1 MRSSV
6 TTDVRSST
14 TMRAMGGMGAIA
26 LAAGLAAC
34 GGTTNESTADGGSGV
49 QESAENPTQSEA
61 AGFLAEYESAF
72 QELYYESSLASW
84 AMNTRIVDGDTSNAA
99 RYQQAREAQ
108 AAFEGSVENIERIR
122 DLLERR
128 DQLRPLQTAQLAA
141 MAYRAAQYPGTVP
154 GLVSERIAAEAAQ
167 VEALYGFE
175 FTLDGTPIT
184 PNEIDERLREEE
196 NLGRRRAVWEASKEV
211 GPALKDGIVR
221 LRDLRNQTVQALG
234 YPDYFTYQVSEYGMR
249 TEEMLELNDTFIQ
262 QLRPLYRELHTW
274 VRYEV
279 AKRYGE
285 PVPEIIPAHWLPNR
299 WAQDWSALVSVEG
312 LDPGPALAE
321 KPPGWIVEQ
330 GESFYLSLG
339 FEELPDSF
347 WELSSLYPL
356 APDADYKKN
365 THASAWH
372 LDRANDIR
380 SLMSVESNPEWWETT
395 LHELGHIYYYVTYS
409 TPEVPL
415 LLRRGANRGYH
426 EAIGSLMGLASVQR
440 PFLLGR
446 GLVSPDAEVDAMQ
459 QLLKEAL
466 NYVAYMPF
474 AAGTMTRFEHALYV
488 EDLPPDQFN
497 AKWWDLVRKYQGVA
511 PPEPRGEEHADPL
524 TKTHINND
532 AAQYYDYAISYALLF
547 QMHDHIARNILKQDP
562 HDADYWGSMEAGDF
576 LREVMAPGAS
586 RPWREVLRETT
597 GRDLDATAM
606 VEYFQPLYDWLAE
619 QNAGREHTL
628 PDV

>member
-1 MRSSV
+1 MRGTGV
-6 TTDVRSST
+6 I
-14 TMRAMGGMGAIA
+14 GAIT

-34 GGTTNESTADGGSGV
+34 GGAANGSATDSRSADRGSGA
-49 QESAENPTQSEA
+49 QESAENPVQGEA
-61 AGFLAEYESAF
+61 AGFLAEYESTF
-72 QELYYESSLASW
+72 RRLYYESSLASW
-84 AMNTRIVDGDTSNAA
+84 AMNTRIVDGDTTNAA

-122 DLLERR
+122 SLLERR
-128 DQLRPLQTAQLAA
+128 DQLKPLQTAQLAA
-141 MAYRAAQYPGTVP
+141 MAYRAAQYPGIVP
-154 GLVSERIAAEAAQ
+154 DLVSERIAAEAAQ

-175 FTLDGTPIT
+175 FTLDGESIT
-184 PNEIDERLREEE
+184 PNEIDEMLREEKD
-196 NLGRRRAVWEASKEV
+196 LGRRRAVWEASKEV

-249 TEEMLELNDTFIQ
+249 TEEMLQLNDTFIH

-274 VRYEV
+274 VRYEL
-279 AKRYGE
+279 AERYGE
-285 PVPEIIPAHWLPNR
+285 PVPDLIPSHWLPNR

-312 LDPGPALAE
+312 LDPGPALAKKSPE
-321 KPPGWIVEQ
+321 WIVEQ
-330 GESFYLSLG
+330 GESFFSSLG
-339 FEELPDSF
+339 FGELPEGF

-356 APDADYKKN
+356 APDSDYKKN

-372 LDRANDIR
+372 LDRGTDIR
-380 SLMSVESNPEWWETT
+380 SLMSVEANPEWWETT
-395 LHELGHIYYYVTYS
+395 LHELGHIYYYMTYS
-409 TPEVPL
+409 TPEIPL

-426 EAIGSLMGLASVQR
+426 EAIGYLMGLASVQR
-440 PFLLGR
+440 PFLVGR

-459 QLLKEAL
+459 QLLQEAL

-474 AAGTMTRFEHALYV
+474 AAGTMTRFEHALYA
-488 EDLPPDQFN
+488 EDLSPDQFN
-497 AKWWDLVRKYQGVA
+497 AKWWDLVREYQGVA
-511 PPEPRGEEHADPL
+511 PPAPRGEEHADPL
-524 TKTHINND
+524 TKTHISDD

-562 HDADYWGSMEAGDF
+562 HDADYWGSVETGDF

-606 VEYFQPLYDWLAE
+606 VEYFQSLHDWLVE
-619 QNAGREHTL
+619 QNTGREHTL
-628 PDV
+628 PDI

>member
-6 TTDVRSST
+6 TTDVRSSR

-395 LHELGHIYYYVTYS
+395 LH
-409 TPEVPL
+409 
-415 LLRRGANRGYH
+415 
-426 EAIGSLMGLASVQR
+426 
-440 PFLLGR
+440 
-446 GLVSPDAEVDAMQ
+446 
-459 QLLKEAL
+459 
-466 NYVAYMPF
+466 
-474 AAGTMTRFEHALYV
+474 
-488 EDLPPDQFN
+488 
-497 AKWWDLVRKYQGVA
+497 
-511 PPEPRGEEHADPL
+511 
-524 TKTHINND
+524 
-532 AAQYYDYAISYALLF
+532 
-547 QMHDHIARNILKQDP
+547 
-562 HDADYWGSMEAGDF
+562 
-576 LREVMAPGAS
+576 
-586 RPWREVLRETT
+586 
-597 GRDLDATAM
+597 
-606 VEYFQPLYDWLAE
+606 
-619 QNAGREHTL
+619 
-628 PDV
+628 

>member
-1 MRSSV
+1 
-6 TTDVRSST
+6 
-14 TMRAMGGMGAIA
+14 
-26 LAAGLAAC
+26 
-34 GGTTNESTADGGSGV
+34 
-49 QESAENPTQSEA
+49 
-61 AGFLAEYESAF
+61 
-72 QELYYESSLASW
+72 
-84 AMNTRIVDGDTSNAA
+84 
-99 RYQQAREAQ
+99 
-108 AAFEGSVENIERIR
+108 
-122 DLLERR
+122 
-128 DQLRPLQTAQLAA
+128 
-141 MAYRAAQYPGTVP
+141 
-154 GLVSERIAAEAAQ
+154 
-167 VEALYGFE
+167 
-175 FTLDGTPIT
+175 
-184 PNEIDERLREEE
+184 
-196 NLGRRRAVWEASKEV
+196 
-211 GPALKDGIVR
+211 
-221 LRDLRNQTVQALG
+221 
-234 YPDYFTYQVSEYGMR
+234 
-249 TEEMLELNDTFIQ
+249 
-262 QLRPLYRELHTW
+262 
-274 VRYEV
+274 
-279 AKRYGE
+279 
-285 PVPEIIPAHWLPNR
+285 
-299 WAQDWSALVSVEG
+299 
-312 LDPGPALAE
+312 
-321 KPPGWIVEQ
+321 
-330 GESFYLSLG
+330 
-339 FEELPDSF
+339 
-347 WELSSLYPL
+347 
-356 APDADYKKN
+356 
-365 THASAWH
+365 
-372 LDRANDIR
+372 
-380 SLMSVESNPEWWETT
+380 
-395 LHELGHIYYYVTYS
+395 VTYS

-606 VEYFQPLYDWLAE
+606 VEYFQPLYDWLVE